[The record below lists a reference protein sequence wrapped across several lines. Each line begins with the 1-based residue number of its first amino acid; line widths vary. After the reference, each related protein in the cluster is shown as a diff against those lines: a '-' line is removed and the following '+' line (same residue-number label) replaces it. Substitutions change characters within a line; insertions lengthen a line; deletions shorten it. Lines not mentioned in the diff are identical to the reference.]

1 MYRSDTA
8 CRRSAATVGT
18 TPWEGR
24 IPLSSGFPCV
34 STRFFI
40 GICAVGRFFESCQ
53 VKRARDD
60 PRPLSV
66 LVLAEGRRV
75 EDAAIGPQGVEATCQ
90 TDRGLLADVLLE
102 HLAVVAY
109 GRDRAHG
116 PVGVEADHFAE
127 VTLGA
132 EQAVDLGAVGR

>member
-75 EDAAIGPQGVEATCQ
+75 EDAAIGPLRVQAARQ
-90 TDRGLLADVLLE
+90 TNRGILADVLLE
-102 HLAVVAY
+102 HLAIVATN
-109 GRDRAHG
+109 RDCTLG
-116 PVGVEADHFAE
+116 PVSVEADHLAK
-127 VTLGA
+127 VALGA
-132 EQAVDLGAVGR
+132 KQAVD